1 MKKRNNVLLLIILT
15 GCLFQVLCLFI
26 FMLPDT
32 LAWPDPRHYL
42 KIATAL
48 ANGESYSSE
57 IYNLY
62 RSPGYPFFLSFF
74 IMLFGNDVLTL
85 RLIHIALYAIFL
97 FGVYKFGKMWNGHSF
112 AILLTFLSSLY
123 PFFIYIPLTLY
134 PEALLIFLTPW
145 IFFLFLKIEKDPK
158 FTDNSFIASIL
169 ISLAVLTRPTYI
181 IVPLVFVLYLAI
193 TKRIFSRRVLI
204 KTSILRRNLFNTMK
218 IGLIIAI
225 LPLFITTLWG
235 LRNLKVHSHFII
247 STASS
252 VNLFYSFNE
261 NTTIYTKSDVPI
273 PEDVAYQITQVN
285 NEFQRDSIYRETAID
300 FIKEHPRK
308 SIMLTLT
315 RMYNLWNPIPFT
327 ITRITPLK
335 TIVAAIPYT
344 LLLLLSVLG
353 FYKLR
358 HEKFIIML
366 IAILIIN
373 TVLNGFFGAS
383 VRYRVIFDIVLI
395 LMATHYLFKIDLIRN
410 ALKKIVKTPN
420 V

>member
-1 MKKRNNVLLLIILT
+1 MKKRNRVLLLIVLT

-48 ANGESYSSE
+48 ANGESYSSD

-74 IMLFGNDVLTL
+74 IRIFGNDVLTL
-85 RLIHIALYAIFL
+85 RFIHIALYSVFL
-97 FGVYKFGKMWNGHSF
+97 LGVYKLGKLWNGHSF
-112 AILLTFLSSLY
+112 ALLFTFLSSLY
-123 PFFIYIPLTLY
+123 PFFLYIPLTLY

-158 FTDNSFIASIL
+158 FTDNIFIAGIL

-181 IVPLVFVLYLAI
+181 IVPVTFIIYLAF
-193 TKRIFSRRVLI
+193 TKKIFSRSVLNA
-204 KTSILRRNLFNTMK
+204 TSFSRKNLNYILK
-218 IGLIIAI
+218 IGLIIGI
-225 LPLFITTLWG
+225 LPLVFTTLWG
-235 LRNLKVHSHFII
+235 FRNLKVHSRFII
-247 STASS
+247 STSSS

-261 NTTIYTKSDVPI
+261 NTTINTKSDVPI
-273 PEDVAYQITQVN
+273 PKDIAYKITHVKN
-285 NEFQRDSIYRETAID
+285 DFQRDSIYKETAIE
-300 FIKEHPRK
+300 FIKENPRR
-308 SIMLTLT
+308 SIILTLG

-395 LMATHYLFKIDLIRN
+395 LMATHFLFQINFIRN
-410 ALKKIVKTPN
+410 ELKKIVKTPN